1 LCAVLANVLV
11 NEEDMNKIRVTKEF
25 HFEMAHA
32 LWNYDGVCKHIHGH
46 SYKLFVTIV
55 GKPIQDPKDIKQG
68 MVLDFSDLKKL
79 VKGPIVD
86 KLDHSLVLNK
96 EAEDKIPDE
105 SNQMYSKVHIF
116 DFQPTCE
123 NLVLYIVDKLKPT
136 LPSEIELYS
145 VRLYETASSFAEWYM
160 VDNQ

>member
-1 LCAVLANVLV
+1 M
-11 NEEDMNKIRVTKEF
+11 NEAIMKRIRVTKEF

-46 SYKLFVTIV
+46 SYKLFVTIA
-55 GKPIQDPKDIKQG
+55 GEPINDASDPKLG
-68 MVLDFSDLKKL
+68 MVLDFTDLKKV
-79 VKGPIVD
+79 VKEPIVD
-86 KLDHSLVLNK
+86 KLDHSLVLNSA
-96 EAEDKIPDE
+96 AEGKIPDD
-105 SNQMYSKVHIF
+105 SNQMYKKVHLF

-123 NLVLYIVDKLKPT
+123 NLVLYIVDIV
-136 LPSEIELYS
+136 LPLLAPGVDLYS